1 MALSYVQ
8 YEGNGTQQSFAI
20 PFPYLDK
27 SHIEVRVALDVT
39 AYTWDD
45 PGTIRIA
52 PAPAPGAVVEA
63 RRITP
68 RENRMVDFVD
78 SSVLTET
85 DLDLAQMQTFYIV
98 QEAIDIAGGTLE
110 LLADGSYGA
119 GGRRIKE
126 LGNPIEARDAVTKEY
141 YEATFLPQLQA
152 LLNQTTTARDGA
164 VTARQGSEAAR
175 DAAIAARDLALQ
187 YRDTANSH
195 RQAAATSEANAAT
208 SAAAANT
215 QAQNANSARAL
226 AQRWAA
232 HPVNTDVDG
241 AGTRSA
247 LHYATFTAQAQQ
259 AVANDRTAVETARA
273 ATQGF
278 RNEAETF
285 KDQAAASAAAA
296 ATFDPSTYARK
307 SGTDDLTITK
317 NQARLRLRRGDNAAS
332 NDMPGIE
339 VMNTS
344 GSVVAT
350 LTFDVAA
357 NSWRVGSHN
366 LLHTGNIDLS
376 AYMPK
381 SGGTFTGSITLPTMV
396 RVTGTQAN
404 YSLQNR
410 TSADYWAMY
419 SDGGHFRWWWGAE
432 GGNGAAGD
440 KMVLYFNQARLDI
453 HGNPV
458 IHAGNFGAYFTMRR
472 IAWGQAGEYAMNTW
486 TWGNTGPAGTFAV
499 SMYYNGYTAGHYLYY
514 FTLQWHWNGT
524 WYTIQG

>member
-45 PGTIRIA
+45 PGTIRIT

-68 RENRMVDFVD
+68 RDTRMVDFVD
-78 SSVLTET
+78 SSVLTES
-85 DLDLAQMQTFYIV
+85 DLDLANTQTFYIV

-152 LLNQTTTARDGA
+152 LLNQTTTTRDGA
-164 VTARQGSEAAR
+164 VTARQGAETALAA
-175 DAAIAARDLALQ
+175 AVAARDLALQ

-208 SAAAANT
+208 SAAGALT
-215 QAQNANSARAL
+215 QAQNAATSATTA
-226 AQRWAA
+226 
-232 HPVNTDVDG
+232 NT
-241 AGTRSA
+241 
-247 LHYATFTAQAQQ
+247 H
-259 AVANDRTAVETARA
+259 RTAAETARTGA
-273 ATQGF
+273 ETARTGAEGARDTALTHRNSAQGF

-317 NQARLRLRRGDNAAS
+317 NTARVKLRRGDNAAS
-332 NDMPGIE
+332 NDQPGLE
-339 VMNTS
+339 VLNTS
-344 GSVVAT
+344 GTVVST
-350 LTFDVAA
+350 LTYDNAA
-357 NSWRVGSHN
+357 GAWRIGTNAIMHAGN
-366 LLHTGNIDLS
+366 LDLS
-376 AYMPK
+376 AYMPR
-381 SGGTFTGSITLPTMV
+381 SGGTFTGTLTVPTMV

-410 TSADYWAMY
+410 TSADYWAFY
-419 SDGGHFRWWWGAE
+419 SDGGHLRYWWGAE
-432 GGNGAAGD
+432 GGNGSAGD
-440 KMVLYFNQARLDI
+440 KFVFYFNQARMDV

-458 IHAGNFGAYFTMRR
+458 IHTGNFMSYFHMRR

-486 TWGNTGPAGTFAV
+486 TWNATGPAGTFATA
-499 SMYYNGYTAGHYLYY
+499 MYYNGYTAGHYLYY
-514 FTLQWHWNGT
+514 YTLQFVWNGT